1 MMSSNEE
8 RIAINTIRKTIP
20 RPALYEQLAEECS
33 ELAQASLKMARIL
46 RGENKTPVT
55 IDEAR
60 ENIKE
65 EYTDIILCAETLG
78 IVPSGDIM
86 TSKIRRWVARNTAV
100 DIKEGA

>member
-1 MMSSNEE
+1 MTSSNEE
-8 RIAINTIRKTIP
+8 RMAINMIRKTIP

-46 RGENKTPVT
+46 RNENKTPVT

-60 ENIKE
+60 ENVKE

-86 TSKIRRWVARNTAV
+86 TSKLRRWVTRNITV
-100 DIKEGA
+100 DINEGV